1 MFPFYVFIFYI
12 EIFENFYIAG
22 TEKPFY
28 EMNLPVTITDV
39 VHVDLA
45 GTVAPKF
52 ARLPPTRR
60 HSQYATVISLWWL
73 ERRALCGS
81 TKRVLYPKWTY
92 VSSWGRIFW
101 SYGFLHPSEFDQFD
115 HGLVK
120 LFIFF
125 CLKLSWSVYKILT
138 SSHVQRR
145 DMVNNWSDFLL
156 KCFPWTKLNTSNI
169 VSLKKKTTP
178 WVISPSSMKNGW
190 RVTWLKKPRL
200 LKSTNNQRYGVW
212 HPFSYP

>member
-1 MFPFYVFIFYI
+1 MSGEQKSRFMKWISPWLLLMEFMWIWL
-12 EIFENFYIAG
+12 ELSRQ
-22 TEKPFY
+22 
-28 EMNLPVTITDV
+28 NLRAC
-39 VHVDLA
+39 HQH
-45 GTVAPKF
+45 
-52 ARLPPTRR
+52 RRR
-60 HSQYATVISLWWL
+60 HSQYATVINLWWL